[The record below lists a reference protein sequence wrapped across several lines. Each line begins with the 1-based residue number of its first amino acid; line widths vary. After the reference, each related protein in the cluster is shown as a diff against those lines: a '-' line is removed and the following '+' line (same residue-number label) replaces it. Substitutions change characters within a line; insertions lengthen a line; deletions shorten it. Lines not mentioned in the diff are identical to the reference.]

1 MMEKIGDITKR
12 VISNWVIEDEE
23 RNFDIEV
30 VWNRIIDENLKGHTY
45 VNGLKNN
52 VLYIKVDSS
61 CYLSILNM
69 KRKEIIKKLENKGF
83 KIKKMILKL

>member
-1 MMEKIGDITKR
+1 MEKIGDITKR
-12 VISNWVIEDEE
+12 VISNWIFEDEE

-45 VNGLKNN
+45 VNGLKN
-52 VLYIKVDSS
+52 KVDSS